1 VEYLIKF
8 SFTCAKKNRFTNKT
22 GDITIT
28 IDSPMS
34 INDIKNNNEIKSMII
49 SDLVLKTGLVILL
62 FEIISI
68 KQI

>member
-1 VEYLIKF
+1 MEYLIKF
-8 SFTCAKKNRFTNKT
+8 SFACAKKNRLTNKT
-22 GDITIT
+22 GEITIKS
-28 IDSPMS
+28 DSPMS